1 MRVAING
8 FGRIGRLYLRAIFEA
23 ARYEKIQVVAVND
36 LQCIDSAIHMLRHD
50 SVHGLFNAD
59 IKKIS
64 ETEFSVNGYKI
75 QYLSDRDP
83 EKLPWRTLDIDLVA
97 ECTGVFKLR
106 EQSMKHINAGAK
118 KVLISCPSK
127 NADKTIVFGVNN
139 AELSPEDIIISNG
152 SCTTN
157 CLAPVVKVLQENFG
171 ITNGHLLTV
180 HSYTGDQRIVDISHK
195 DPRRARAGAI
205 NMIPTSTG
213 ATSTIEKIFP
223 ELSGKLEGLAVR
235 VPTPNVSMID
245 FTFSTDKAIDV
256 NSLKTLIKDYS
267 ENSLHRVLGYTE
279 EELVSCDFN
288 HCPLSSVVD
297 FPLLSTP
304 TTHSG
309 HLVAWYDN
317 EWGFS
322 NRMVDVSELMCNS

>member
-23 ARYEKIQVVAVND
+23 SRQEKVQVIAVND
-36 LQCIDSAIHMLRHD
+36 LQCMDSAIHLLRHD
-50 SVHGLFNAD
+50 SVHGVFNAD

-64 ETEFSVNGYKI
+64 ESEFSVNGQRIKYF
-75 QYLSDRDP
+75 SHRNPD
-83 EKLPWRTLDIDLVA
+83 ELPWKTLDIDLVT
-97 ECTGVFKLR
+97 ECTGVFKQR
-106 EQSMKHINAGAK
+106 EQSMRHILAGAK
-118 KVLISCPSK
+118 KVLLSCPSK
-127 NADKTIVFGVNN
+127 DADKTIVFGVNN
-139 AELSPEDIIISNG
+139 SALSPNDIVISNG

-171 ITNGHLLTV
+171 LTRGHLLTV

-195 DPRRARAGAI
+195 DLRRARAGAI

-213 ATSTIEKIFP
+213 ATSTIEQIFP
-223 ELSGKLEGLAVR
+223 ELSGKLDGLAVR

-245 FTFSTDKAIDV
+245 FTFSTEKTIELDA
-256 NSLKTLIKDYS
+256 LKLLIKDYS
-267 ENSLHRVLGYTE
+267 QNSLHGILGYTE

-304 TTHSG
+304 TSNSG
-309 HLVAWYDN
+309 RVVAWYDN

-322 NRMVDVSELMCNS
+322 NRMVDVSELIYG